1 MQKLGEGDHNSTVQ
15 YTTTSIFDDSFVE
28 AKQLLPSNLLE
39 EKNENHKRII
49 IWWKQMVHV
58 SLVAEIEFLFSVL
71 TFAACRSSCDVRVK
85 LIPKTVSDARSLQ
98 REQLVQLR

>member
-1 MQKLGEGDHNSTVQ
+1 MLTLLLTQQKKQILLNKTGKRKKIVVCVTTNPIMQKLGEGDHNSTVQ

-49 IWWKQMVHV
+49 I
-58 SLVAEIEFLFSVL
+58 
-71 TFAACRSSCDVRVK
+71 
-85 LIPKTVSDARSLQ
+85 
-98 REQLVQLR
+98 